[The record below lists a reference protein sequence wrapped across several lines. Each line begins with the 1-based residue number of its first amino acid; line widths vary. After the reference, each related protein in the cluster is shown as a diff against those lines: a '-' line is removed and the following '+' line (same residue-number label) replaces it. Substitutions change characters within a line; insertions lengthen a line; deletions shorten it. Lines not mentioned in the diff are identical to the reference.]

1 MRDNS
6 VVESLLGVS
15 AGILELNDEIR
26 LVAPLNVPV
35 LVSGERGTGKKLV
48 AALLQR
54 YCEASG
60 GSIVTIDCTSSQVE
74 FEEVSSSA
82 SPDEAPRA
90 AQTMRR
96 AIVLQHV
103 DRLSMAS
110 QALLYRYLEIRDKPS
125 EAASKSRGATLRVI
139 STTETDLFALVT
151 AGGFRDDLYY
161 RLNTI
166 HLVIPPLRERREDI
180 PVHVRHWL
188 SVFSKDHQVA
198 CPQLS
203 SATLEQ
209 LLTSDWPGNVGELR
223 RVVDGLCHV
232 RGS

>member
-1 MRDNS
+1 MRDN
-6 VVESLLGVS
+6 VVEPLLGVS
-15 AGILELNDEIR
+15 ARILELNHEIR
-26 LVAPLNVPV
+26 LVGPLNVPV

-48 AALLQR
+48 ASLLQR

-60 GSIVTIDCTSSQVE
+60 GSIVTIDCASSEAE
-74 FEEVSSSA
+74 FEEFGASTSSG
-82 SPDEAPRA
+82 EAPRA
-90 AQTMRR
+90 ARTVRR

-110 QALLYRYLEIRDKPS
+110 QALLYRCLEIGDDLS
-125 EAASKSRGATLRVI
+125 EAASESRGATLRVI
-139 STTETDLFALVT
+139 STTEVDLFALVA
-151 AGGFRDDLYY
+151 AGRFRDDLYY

-180 PVHVRHWL
+180 PVLVRHWL
-188 SVFSKDHQVA
+188 SVFSKDRRVA

-203 SATLEQ
+203 RATLEH

-223 RVVDGLCHV
+223 RVVDGLCV
-232 RGS
+232 RDS